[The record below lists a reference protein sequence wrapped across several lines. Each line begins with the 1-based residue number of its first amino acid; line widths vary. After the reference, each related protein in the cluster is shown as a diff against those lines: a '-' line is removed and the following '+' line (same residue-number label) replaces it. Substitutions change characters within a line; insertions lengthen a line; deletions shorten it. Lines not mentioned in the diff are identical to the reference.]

1 MQRRGRPVAHAVFG
15 EAASINCA
23 NFIYFEAF
31 HDAVCLGKPQVV
43 PALLDELMKLH
54 LGQVRAR
61 RPARV
66 ELLCSTIRL
75 LIYVRARV
83 TPWLKYICDMYM

>member
-1 MQRRGRPVAHAVFG
+1 VFG

-54 LGQVRAR
+54 LGQVSS
-61 RPARV
+61 PHLARV
-66 ELLCSTIRL
+66 CSS
-75 LIYVRARV
+75 A
-83 TPWLKYICDMYM
+83 PA